1 MAHTHFVFVIATVI
15 GDATRSGHAFT
26 DAWLLACGEDVRRYW
41 QEMSGFRED
50 LTWSIHP
57 PVEIDQ
63 PYADADVLAAAVRA
77 KAAAEGVP
85 FVPGDVLVVIQ
96 DWAAAAGGQ
105 FGSDGQFAAAH
116 LSPSLLCH
124 ELGHYYQRRNHQP
137 NGHASTFNGH
147 VALDYADPT
156 CIMGSVGTLAA
167 QEPLLAHARTG
178 HDLTGPAMCPAAT
191 VPIGWL
197 DRDHP
202 TATVAVPRQP
212 STSIQLGRWA
222 GVPAAGY
229 TGLPVVAVG
238 HSMSPS
244 GADVYISLRSPR
256 VWDRGFRTQ
265 TAQGMQRQIV
275 AQELARSGATFLLAQ
290 LPVRPGSSAR
300 LGRAPL
306 RIDVLGG
313 GDTVAEIDVVPDPW
327 RSWSV
332 LESPPLHRAARIAAV
347 AREGTIDVFVIGL
360 DGAVLQARFTGGVWL
375 PWQALTDP
383 HTFDPRAGI
392 AAATST
398 PNTIDLFVVGQGD
411 HLVRRRRSTGDQWAP
426 DWQVLT
432 GGRLSERSSLAAT
445 ATGPGRVEL
454 FAGDAD
460 GAVTHATV
468 TDDASTWTLMPA
480 LPRAGGL
487 AAVTLSGNTIQVS
500 AVTEGPGDGR
510 IWTIVGQPDQWPTPW
525 EPHPDVGLAE
535 DGGVAAA
542 RSTPGVSELVAA
554 ANPLA
559 ARSYASGAWT
569 GQPIRFPG
577 QPPAANNRTVAAVFR
592 SATVLDV
599 FAVADGRIHRI
610 TRSFDPDVVQTDAQ
624 VRERYQARIV
634 ASGGRFVRVSD
645 DPLTRDLLIADEYLP
660 TPATVF
666 TIDELAY
673 YTSWGTRTVV
683 SIRAHDGRYV
693 MALDGGGEWLRV
705 GAATL
710 GPWEKFVLT
719 TTSGGTNT
727 LMALGGHY
735 WSAQGGDSWLLCDRV
750 AVGPWERFDIAR
762 L

>member
-1 MAHTHFVFVIATVI
+1 MAPTRFVFVIATLI
-15 GDATRSGHAFT
+15 GDATRSGHTFT

-57 PVEIDQ
+57 PVEVDQ
-63 PYADADVLAAAVRA
+63 PYADADALAAAVRA
-77 KAAAEGVP
+77 KAAAGGAP
-85 FVPGDVLVVIQ
+85 FTHGDVLVVIQ
-96 DWAAAAGGQ
+96 DWPAAAGGQ
-105 FGSDGQFAAAH
+105 FGFDGQFAAAH

-124 ELGHYYQRRNHQP
+124 ELGHFYQRRNHQP
-137 NGHASTFNGH
+137 GGHASTFNGH
-147 VALDYADPT
+147 VTLDYADPT

-167 QEPLLAHARTG
+167 QEPRLAHARAG
-178 HDLTGPAMCPAAT
+178 HDLTGPALCPAAA

-212 STSIQLGRWA
+212 SAGIQLARWA
-222 GVPAAGY
+222 GTPAAGH
-229 TGLPVVAVG
+229 TGLPVVAVA
-238 HSMSPS
+238 HSVSPG
-244 GADVYISLRSPR
+244 GADVYISLRTPR
-256 VWDRGFRTQ
+256 LWDRGFRTL

-275 AQELARSGATFLLAQ
+275 VQELARSGATFLLAQ

-327 RSWSV
+327 RLWSV

-347 AREGTIDVFVIGL
+347 VREGEIDVFVIGL
-360 DGAVLQARFTGGVWL
+360 DGAVLQARFAGGVWL
-375 PWQALTDP
+375 PWQRLTESGA
-383 HTFDPRAGI
+383 FDPRAGI

-398 PNTIDLFVVGQGD
+398 PNTIDVFVVGRGD
-411 HLVRRRRSTGDQWAP
+411 HLVRRRRSTGGRWAP

-432 GGRLSERSSLAAT
+432 GGRLSERSALAAAAT
-445 ATGPGRVEL
+445 APGRVEL

-460 GAVTHATV
+460 GAVAHTTV
-468 TDDASTWTLMPA
+468 TEDASTWNLLPA
-480 LPRAGGL
+480 LLRAGSL
-487 AAVTLSGNTIQVS
+487 AAVTLSGDTIQVS

-510 IWTIVGQPDQWPTPW
+510 IWTIVGQPNQWPTPW
-525 EPHPDVGLAE
+525 EPHPDVGLSE
-535 DGGVAAA
+535 DGGIAAA
-542 RSTPGVSELVAA
+542 RPAPGVSELVAA

-559 ARSYASGAWT
+559 ARSYAYGAWT
-569 GQPIRFPG
+569 GGPIRVPG
-577 QPPAANNRTVAAVFR
+577 QPPATNNRTVAAVFR

-599 FAVADGRIHRI
+599 FAVADGTIHRI
-610 TRSFDPDVVQTDAQ
+610 TRSFDPDVVHTDAQ
-624 VRERYQARIV
+624 VRKQYQARIV
-634 ASGGRFVRVSD
+634 AAGGRFVRVSD
-645 DPLTRDLLIADEYLP
+645 DPLTGDLLIADEYLP

-673 YTSWGTRTVV
+673 YTSWGAKTVV

-693 MALDGGGEWLRV
+693 TALDGGGEWLRV
-705 GAATL
+705 GGTAL
-710 GPWEKFVLT
+710 GPWEKFVLS
-719 TTSGGTNT
+719 TSDGTSA

-762 L
+762 V

>member
-1 MAHTHFVFVIATVI
+1 
-15 GDATRSGHAFT
+15 
-26 DAWLLACGEDVRRYW
+26 
-41 QEMSGFRED
+41 MSGFREE
-50 LTWSIHP
+50 LSWSIHP

-63 PYADADVLAAAVRA
+63 PYADADALAAAVRA
-77 KAAAEGVP
+77 KAAADGVP
-85 FVPGDVLVVIQ
+85 FAKSDVLVVIQ

-105 FGSDGQFAAAH
+105 FGLDGQFAAAH

-124 ELGHYYQRRNHQP
+124 ELGHFYQRRNNQP
-137 NGHASTFNGH
+137 DGHASTFNGH

-156 CIMGSVGTLAA
+156 CIMGPIGTLAA
-167 QEPLLAHARTG
+167 QESDLAHGQTG

-212 STSIQLGRWA
+212 SASIQLARWA
-222 GVPAAGY
+222 GVPAEGY
-229 TGLPVVAVG
+229 PGAPVVAVA
-238 HSMSPS
+238 HSVSPG

-256 VWDRGFRTQ
+256 LWDRGFRTLA
-265 TAQGMQRQIV
+265 AQSMQRQIV

-290 LPVRPGSSAR
+290 LPVQPGASAR

-306 RIDVLGG
+306 RIDVRGG

-327 RSWSV
+327 RLWSV
-332 LESPPLHRAARIAAV
+332 LESPPVHRAARIAAV
-347 AREGTIDVFVIGL
+347 ARGGDIDLFVIGL

-383 HTFDPRAGI
+383 HVFDPRAGI
-392 AAATST
+392 AAASST
-398 PNTIDLFVVGQGD
+398 PNTIDVFVVGRDD
-411 HLVRRRRSTGDQWAP
+411 HLVRRRRSIGDQWAP
-426 DWQVLT
+426 DWQVLI
-432 GGRLSERSSLAAT
+432 GGQLSERSSLAAT
-445 ATGPGRVEL
+445 ATAPGRVEL
-454 FAGDAD
+454 FAGDVD
-460 GAVTHATV
+460 GTVTHTTV
-468 TDDASTWTLMPA
+468 TDDASMWNLLPA
-480 LPRAGGL
+480 LPRAGSL
-487 AAVTLSGNTIQVS
+487 AAVTLSGHTVQVS

-510 IWTIVGQPDQWPTPW
+510 IWTIAGQPNQWPTPW

-535 DGGVAAA
+535 DGGIAAA
-542 RSTPGVSELVAA
+542 QSTPGVSELVAA
-554 ANPLA
+554 ATPLA
-559 ARSYASGAWT
+559 ARSYAYGAWT
-569 GQPIRFPG
+569 GQPIRVPG
-577 QPPAANNRTVAAVFR
+577 QPPATNNRTVAAVFR

-599 FAVADGRIHRI
+599 FAVADGKIHRI
-610 TRSFDPDVVQTDAQ
+610 TRSFDPEVVQTDAQ
-624 VRERYQARIV
+624 VRTRYQARIV

-645 DPLTRDLLIADEYLP
+645 DPLTRGLLLADEYLP

-673 YTSWGTRTVV
+673 YTSWGDRTVV
-683 SIRAHDGRYV
+683 SIQAHDGRYV

-719 TTSGGTNT
+719 TSADTST

-750 AVGPWERFDIAR
+750 AVGPWETFAIAR

>member
-15 GDATRSGHAFT
+15 GDATRSGHVFT

-63 PYADADVLAAAVRA
+63 PYTDADVLAAAVRA
-77 KAAAEGVP
+77 KAAAEGAP
-85 FVPGDVLVVIQ
+85 FTQGDVLVVIQ
-96 DWAAAAGGQ
+96 DWAAAEGGQ
-105 FGSDGQFAAAH
+105 FGSDGQFAAAD

-124 ELGHYYQRRNHQP
+124 ELGHFYQRRNHQP
-137 NGHASTFNGH
+137 RGHASTFNGH
-147 VALDYADPT
+147 IALDYEDPT
-156 CIMGSVGTLAA
+156 CIMGSVGPLAA
-167 QEPLLAHARTG
+167 QEPLLAHAQPN

-212 STSIQLGRWA
+212 TTGIQLARWA
-222 GVPAAGY
+222 GAPAAGY

-238 HSMSPS
+238 HSVCPG

-256 VWDRGFRTQ
+256 VWDRGFRTL

-290 LPVRPGSSAR
+290 VPVQPGSSAR

-313 GDTVAEIDVVPDPW
+313 GDAVAEIDVVPDPW
-327 RSWSV
+327 RLWSV

-347 AREGTIDVFVIGL
+347 AREGDIDLFVIGL

-445 ATGPGRVEL
+445 ATAPGRVEL

-468 TDDASTWTLMPA
+468 TDDASGWSLLPA
-480 LPRAGGL
+480 LPRAGSL
-487 AAVTLSGNTIQVS
+487 AAVTLSGNTIQLSV
-500 AVTEGPGDGR
+500 VTEGPGDGR

-554 ANPLA
+554 ATPLA
-559 ARSYASGAWT
+559 ARSYANGAWT
-569 GQPIRFPG
+569 GQPIRVPG
-577 QPPAANNRTVAAVFR
+577 QPPATNNRTVAAVFR

-599 FAVADGRIHRI
+599 FAVADGKIHRI

-624 VRERYQARIV
+624 ARKQYRARIV
-634 ASGGRFVRVSD
+634 ASGGRFVRVSE

-705 GAATL
+705 GAAAL
-710 GPWEKFVLT
+710 GPWEKFVV
-719 TTSGGTNT
+719 TTSGGTST